1 MIVSTHKDMVYL
13 LPLQTFLD
21 KYFLRDAEPY
31 SVDEPAGKEHGHE
44 KRADSCHG
52 KQARCGLVNPPHR
65 HGKIVE
71 HQGVEMNDVDGKA
84 RRGKAIDHT
93 AMETHAS
100 KRGEKTQ
107 RRDDDERVVVAQH
120 ARAIAQTSHS
130 HDTDHGDNK
139 KTNKVDRRAV
149 GGYRLDGIEP
159 EIARRE
165 VQTTEERD
173 AIATE
178 IVYRP

>member
-1 MIVSTHKDMVYL
+1 MRRS
-13 LPLQTFLD
+13 
-21 KYFLRDAEPY
+21 EPY
-31 SVDEPAGKEHGHE
+31 PVDEPAGQEHRHE

-107 RRDDDERVVVAQH
+107 RGYYDEWVVVA
-120 ARAIAQTSHS
+120 
-130 HDTDHGDNK
+130 
-139 KTNKVDRRAV
+139 
-149 GGYRLDGIEP
+149 
-159 EIARRE
+159 
-165 VQTTEERD
+165 
-173 AIATE
+173 
-178 IVYRP
+178 

>member
-1 MIVSTHKDMVYL
+1 MD
-13 LPLQTFLD
+13 
-21 KYFLRDAEPY
+21 
-31 SVDEPAGKEHGHE
+31 
-44 KRADSCHG
+44 
-52 KQARCGLVNPPHR
+52 
-65 HGKIVE
+65 
-71 HQGVEMNDVDGKA
+71 DVDSEA
-84 RRGKAIDHT
+84 RRGKTVDHT
-93 AMETHAS
+93 ATEAHAS
-100 KRGEKTQ
+100 ERGEKTQ

-120 ARAIAQTSHS
+120 ARTIAQTSHS
-130 HDTDHGDNK
+130 HDTEHGDNK